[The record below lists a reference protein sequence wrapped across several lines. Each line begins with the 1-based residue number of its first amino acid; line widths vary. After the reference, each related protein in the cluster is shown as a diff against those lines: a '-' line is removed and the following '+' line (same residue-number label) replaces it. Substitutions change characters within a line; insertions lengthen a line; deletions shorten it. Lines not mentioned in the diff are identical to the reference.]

1 MENYDEQR
9 YQAALKKAENFIELA
24 LNAKGGVCIK
34 RIVMASLLFGEMNM
48 TVSLGG
54 GEHNS
59 YIVIDGIYDYA
70 RKHPESNLPDF
81 LDGTMYDD
89 ETIYHVQQSQFLINS
104 IYSIKGIAR
113 MFDCYEYILKCQ
125 REKTATFYLDV
136 GKYLELTKT
145 ELTNVYT
152 SPEKWAIK
160 PRQEE
165 YYKYRARLEENKTW
179 IEERFHYIE
188 ELLRNPDAAIE
199 INVFDT
205 PQNSAADANQSSEEK
220 KKKSWKDIIVEDIRS
235 LLKKLKD

>member
-9 YQAALKKAENFIELA
+9 YQAALKKAENFIDLA
-24 LNAKGGVCIK
+24 LNANGGVCIK
-34 RIVMASLLFGEMNM
+34 RILMASVLTGRMNM

-70 RKHPESNLPDF
+70 RKHPESDLPEL
-81 LDGTMYDD
+81 LDGTIYD
-89 ETIYHVQQSQFLINS
+89 VQQSHFLIDS
-104 IYSIKGIAR
+104 IYSMKGIAR

-152 SPEKWAIK
+152 SPEKWVIR

-165 YYKYRARLEENKTW
+165 IYFKYRAELEENKTW

-205 PQNSAADANQSSEEK
+205 PQNSAADIKQSSEEK

-235 LLKKLKD
+235 LLKKWKD